1 MSDGP
6 RINEA
11 IRAASV
17 RCIDPEGEQLG
28 ILSLDEALR
37 KAEELGLDLVESQQ
51 TQPPHLLLSSAALRV
66 LGAQSLKESFA
77 STGANGAV

>member
-28 ILSLDEALR
+28 ILNLDEALR
-37 KAEELGLDLVESQQ
+37 KADKLASDDVCLILDKQAGHRYSEPELIEA
-51 TQPPHLLLSSAALRV
+51 LLASIMDMHKKLTA
-66 LGAQSLKESFA
+66 GAD
-77 STGANGAV
+77 